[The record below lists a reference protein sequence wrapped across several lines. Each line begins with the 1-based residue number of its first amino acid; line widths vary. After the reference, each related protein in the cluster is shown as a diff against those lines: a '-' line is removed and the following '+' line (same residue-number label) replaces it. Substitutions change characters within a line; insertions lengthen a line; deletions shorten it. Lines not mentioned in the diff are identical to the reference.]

1 MTQKSKSNLVQN
13 YRRQNFSP
21 VRGKG
26 VWLYDNSGNKYLDA
40 LSGIAV
46 NTLGH
51 SHQTMKKNL
60 KEQIENLIHV
70 SNLYGIP
77 LQEQLG
83 TKLCSLAGLSSA
95 FFCNSGLE
103 ANEAALKYA
112 RKFAVIKSVRNPKI
126 IVFNNAFHGR
136 SFATMS
142 ASDKKKGTKNNFGNS
157 MPGFIRAPINDIR
170 AVKDLS
176 KKYDNIVAVML
187 EPIQGEGGINL
198 SEVKFLKDLRMLCSK
213 KKWLLIL
220 DEVQCGIARTGK
232 WFAFQWAGITPDVV
246 TLAKGLGS
254 GVPIGA
260 TLVKKP
266 FSRLI
271 VAGEHG
277 STFGGNP
284 LAMQAALTT
293 ISVIETEGLL
303 NNALQMGQKIV
314 KRLEAGLNDYEEVT
328 EIRHKGLMI
337 GIEFAIDCSDLVNLA
352 LAEKLLI
359 NVTGGNVVRIL
370 PPLILKKSEAI
381 AISTKVISVIRKLI
395 NHA

>member
-51 SHQTMKKNL
+51 SHRTMKKNL

-83 TKLCSLAGLSSA
+83 TKLCSLAGLSSV

-157 MPGFIRAPINDIR
+157 N
-170 AVKDLS
+170 
-176 KKYDNIVAVML
+176 
-187 EPIQGEGGINL
+187 
-198 SEVKFLKDLRMLCSK
+198 KFR
-213 KKWLLIL
+213 
-220 DEVQCGIARTGK
+220 
-232 WFAFQWAGITPDVV
+232 
-246 TLAKGLGS
+246 
-254 GVPIGA
+254 
-260 TLVKKP
+260 
-266 FSRLI
+266 
-271 VAGEHG
+271 
-277 STFGGNP
+277 N
-284 LAMQAALTT
+284 
-293 ISVIETEGLL
+293 
-303 NNALQMGQKIV
+303 
-314 KRLEAGLNDYEEVT
+314 
-328 EIRHKGLMI
+328 
-337 GIEFAIDCSDLVNLA
+337 
-352 LAEKLLI
+352 
-359 NVTGGNVVRIL
+359 
-370 PPLILKKSEAI
+370 
-381 AISTKVISVIRKLI
+381 
-395 NHA
+395 

>member
-1 MTQKSKSNLVQN
+1 M
-13 YRRQNFSP
+13 RQNFSP

-51 SHQTMKKNL
+51 SHQTMKRNL
-60 KEQIENLIHV
+60 KEQVENLIHV

-77 LQEQLG
+77 LQEKLG
-83 TKLCSLAGLSSA
+83 KKLCSLAGLSSA

-112 RKFAVIKSVRNPKI
+112 RKFAVTKSVRNPKI

-157 MPGFIRAPINDIR
+157 MSGFIRAPINDIR
-170 AVKDLS
+170 AIKDLA

-213 KKWLLIL
+213 NKWLLIL

-266 FSRLI
+266 FSQLI
-271 VAGEHG
+271 GPGEHG

-293 ISVIETEGLL
+293 ISVIETEDLL

-314 KRLEAGLNDYEEVT
+314 KRLEVGLNGYEEVI

-337 GIEFAIDCSDLVNLA
+337 GVEFAIDCSDLVNLA

-370 PPLILKKSEAI
+370 PPLILKKPEAI

-395 NHA
+395 NYA